1 MNDQITFFFALHFG
15 PHNFLVPLGNH
26 DLDESDLVFGYKQC
40 LNATSDCGNLPGCS
54 AYLWKLDNK
63 VVWHFHCVVE
73 IVKYLGKFPLI

>member
-1 MNDQITFFFALHFG
+1 MPPQIAETYQTGGA
-15 PHNFLVPLGNH
+15 
-26 DLDESDLVFGYKQC
+26 
-40 LNATSDCGNLPGCS
+40 